1 MAVLFLDG
9 PDLMRAAKDGIKQG
23 LIEPVMV
30 GNRVRIEAVASEVNL
45 PLQDTEILDQENP
58 QETADLCLALNKKY
72 LGRIAA
78 QIWAR
83 FGVSQ
88 AR

>member
-1 MAVLFLDG
+1 MAVLFPDA

-30 GNRVRIEAVASEVNL
+30 CNRVRMEAVASEVNL

-58 QETADLCLALNKKY
+58 QETADLCLGLNKK
-72 LGRIAA
+72 
-78 QIWAR
+78 
-83 FGVSQ
+83 
-88 AR
+88 